1 LVPTT
6 TFHLNRYVSSSTASF
21 IFLVIR
27 WD

>member
-6 TFHLNRYVSSSTASF
+6 TFHLNKYVSSSTAF
-21 IFLVIR
+21 IFLVIG